1 LEVWLWG
8 LLGREQLQVM
18 GRMTGVGFKAE
29 DLASDRAASYSLAF
43 IGSPCKIRRLV
54 RMVLLT

>member
-1 LEVWLWG
+1 MWLWG